1 MRRGMEQIITIDGDT
16 GKITHQTMA
25 DNGRGQ
31 LVSTGEISTI
41 TVWCRVGYQAGGV
54 WPARST
60 ELGLTIDTTPYV
72 LAEYDADI
80 QQGDL
85 LEWRDRK
92 YTVGVVSRPELGG
105 GPTCTQAPLTEV
117 KE

>member
-1 MRRGMEQIITIDGDT
+1 MRRAAERLIAVDGDT
-16 GKITHQTMA
+16 GTITHQSMI

-31 LVSTGEISTI
+31 MIPAGEPSSHTL
-41 TVWCRVGYQAGGV
+41 WCRVGYQSGGV
-54 WPARST
+54 WAARPW
-60 ELGLTIDTTPYV
+60 EGGLTIDTTPCV

-80 QQGDL
+80 QQGDI